1 MLSSTHYLQLIT
13 NHDYVTRLLS
23 KFACMSVWTA
33 EICMTILCFS
43 PSLTFT
49 NSLVVAFISSQIGGN
64 NKFEGNERT
73 PLLHFDTTIVMGK
86 HINTFN
92 KSLPFSSRYFKL
104 KLFQFRISLQILHFD
119 VALLLGTRQSVRDLR
134 QSGKN
139 EYMGVEKSW
148 NNCSGTNAKPAL
160 N

>member
-1 MLSSTHYLQLIT
+1 
-13 NHDYVTRLLS
+13 
-23 KFACMSVWTA
+23 
-33 EICMTILCFS
+33 MTILCFS

-92 KSLPFSSRYFKL
+92 TSLPFASRYFKL
-104 KLFQFRISLQILHFD
+104 KLFQSRISLQILHFD

-139 EYMGVEKSW
+139 EYMGVEK
-148 NNCSGTNAKPAL
+148 KL
-160 N
+160 E